1 MTNPAKTERAVL
13 ITGAST
19 GIGAACALEL
29 DRRGWRVFAGI
40 RDEQAGRRLAEG
52 ASARLLPVR
61 LDVTERESIDAAV
74 GTVRQA
80 VGEAGLGGL
89 VNNAGIGVTGPLE
102 VLPLE
107 KLRHQFEVNTFGP
120 IAVAQAVLPMLRA
133 GRGRIVNMSSVSG
146 RFASPYLGPYAAS
159 KFALEA
165 LSDALRVELRHS
177 GVRVALVEPGC
188 VDTPIWGKSR
198 AAADQR
204 AAEAPSG
211 ALDHY
216 QDDIAAVRAMSQRAA
231 ETAMPPERVVRAVVH
246 ALESPRPKTR
256 YVVGGEARV
265 ATFLMGILPT
275 RARDFLICRS
285 VGLK

>member
-198 AAADQR
+198 AAADQL

>member
-198 AAADQR
+198 AAADQL

-231 ETAMPPERVVRAVVH
+231 ETAMPPERGVRAVVH